1 METTA
6 AWESR
11 KRNREDDVDDD
22 QDDTKRAATDILN
35 SNEEKVQV
43 KSSTD
48 VPTASQFII
57 PADQFLSLPPELQDV
72 DFTKRVSWRKF
83 SPYTKEVLPLTPE
96 GQEPEFKEDSPA
108 LCFHVHA
115 TSGRARA
122 TTLHLPSS
130 RKVQTP
136 IFMPV
141 G

>member
-1 METTA
+1 METKVT
-6 AWESR
+6 WESR
-11 KRNREDDVDDD
+11 KRNREDGADDNL
-22 QDDTKRAATDILN
+22 DDTKRAATDT
-35 SNEEKVQV
+35 NEEKAKV

-48 VPTASQFII
+48 VPTASQFIV

-83 SPYTKEVLPLTPE
+83 APYTEEVLPLTPE